1 MWLTAQREG
10 WTVTRARVWWV
21 VAALA
26 VPACLAALAL
36 VWAGPS
42 EPPGARA
49 DASPAPR
56 ADAVAAA
63 PPGALPATPTQAVVP
78 DPMPGR
84 LAEVLAARP
93 IRFAADSA
101 ELTGPSADAVRRVAE
116 LIAAD
121 PVSRVLVEGY
131 VADTPG
137 GQDEVQRLSDE
148 RAAVVAQALVAAG
161 VPAERITARGLGAG
175 RPLATVE
182 ESRRVE
188 ITLE

>member
-1 MWLTAQREG
+1 M
-10 WTVTRARVWWV
+10 WWV

-26 VPACLAALAL
+26 VPAFLAALAL
-36 VWAGPS
+36 SWAGPAELS
-42 EPPGARA
+42 AARA
-49 DASPAPR
+49 DAST
-56 ADAVAAA
+56 AAA
-63 PPGALPATPTQAVVP
+63 PPGAVPATPTQAVVP
-78 DPMPGR
+78 EPVPAR
-84 LAEVLAARP
+84 PAEAPAARP

-101 ELTGPSADAVRRVAE
+101 DLTGPSADAVRHFAQ

-121 PVSRVLVEGY
+121 PVARVLVEGH

-137 GQDEVQRLSDE
+137 GPDEAQRLSDE
-148 RAAVVAQALVAAG
+148 RAAVVARALVAAG

>member
-26 VPACLAALAL
+26 VPTCLAALAL
-36 VWAGPS
+36 SWAGPAQLA
-42 EPPGARA
+42 GVRA
-49 DASPAPR
+49 DASPA
-56 ADAVAAA
+56 A
-63 PPGALPATPTQAVVP
+63 PPGAVPATPTQAVLP
-78 DPMPGR
+78 DPAPTR
-84 LAEVLAARP
+84 AAEAPALRP
-93 IRFAADSA
+93 IPFAADSA
-101 ELTGPSADAVRRVAE
+101 ELTGPAADAVRHVAQ
-116 LIAAD
+116 LIATD
-121 PVSRVLVEGY
+121 PAARVLVEGH

-137 GQDEVQRLSDE
+137 GPDEAQRLSDE

-161 VPAERITARGLGAG
+161 VPGERITARGLGAG